1 MTFTQ
6 FYSKKILT
14 RRQSAVLYG
23 SVIICLIAF
32 TYTYFAT
39 EYIIAAMLGSIADTS
54 PHIRIFVPSQT
65 EADAIVEKYKT
76 KALRIG
82 TGIVVEKDFY
92 VQSRKMATEIGKPGE
107 IYFAGTKRIKFVG
120 YPFNHESY
128 RPPILL
134 ENVYSRANR
143 ELTMRRPQDEPI
155 RIITDPDEKEQKE
168 NWAIVS
174 KGITSIF
181 PLGPSQF
188 GDLFEVTTTMPQNTQ
203 KKIKLRTAGYLSDSP
218 LALSSESTGNVI
230 YTKLTLV
237 DKLSSPEEQRI
248 IVDISLRDRL
258 TADVLAK
265 RIIHD
270 HPNVTVETWTK
281 VNPIALPFLRGIR
294 LSAYAGVSAIVLLSI
309 IGISVLIR
317 MLVMEKSK
325 QLAILYAMGYN
336 TLQLRLIFLYV
347 GLRVAVISIISG
359 GLIGYILAR
368 LSLPH
373 WKGIV
378 ENFSGATSP
387 CLIMS
392 PSFLAKAALLTL
404 VLCLL
409 AAWFPTG
416 TIVKSDPI
424 NNLRNE

>member
-6 FYSKKILT
+6 FYSKKILS

-23 SVIICLIAF
+23 SVIICIIAF

-54 PHIRIFVPSQT
+54 PHIRIFVSSQA
-65 EADAIVEKYKT
+65 EVDAIVEKYKE

-82 TGIVVEKDFY
+82 TGIVVEKNFY

-107 IYFAGTKRIKFVG
+107 IFFAGAKRIKIVG
-120 YPFNHESY
+120 YPFDHESY

-143 ELTMRRPQDEPI
+143 ELSIRRPQDEPV
-155 RIITDPDEKEQKE
+155 RIITDPDAKEQQE
-168 NWAIVS
+168 NWAIIS

-188 GDLFEVTTTMPQNTQ
+188 GDLFEITTTLPNIQ
-203 KKIKLRTAGYLSDSP
+203 KKIKLRSAGYLSDSP
-218 LALSSESTGNVI
+218 LALSSESAGNVV
-230 YTKLTLV
+230 YTKMSLV
-237 DKLSSPEEQRI
+237 RKIASPAEQQL

-258 TADVLAK
+258 AADALANK
-265 RIIHD
+265 ILHD
-270 HPNVTVETWTK
+270 YPAVSIETWTK

-325 QLAILYAMGYN
+325 QLAILFAMGYDS
-336 TLQLRLIFLYV
+336 LQLRLVFLYV

-359 GLIGYILAR
+359 GGIGYIFAR
-368 LSLPH
+368 LSLPY
-373 WKGIV
+373 WNGIV
-378 ENFSGATSP
+378 ANFSGATSP
-387 CLIMS
+387 CLIIS
-392 PSFLAKAALLTL
+392 LSFLGGAALLIL
-404 VLCLL
+404 ALCLL